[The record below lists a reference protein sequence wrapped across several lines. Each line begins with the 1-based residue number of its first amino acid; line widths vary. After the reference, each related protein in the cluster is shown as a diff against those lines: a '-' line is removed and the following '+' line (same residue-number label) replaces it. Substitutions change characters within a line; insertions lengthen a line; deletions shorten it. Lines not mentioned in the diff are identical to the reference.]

1 MRELVLHPLSEMEAV
16 HLLLTACTR
25 DVTKQEL
32 GLSAADKI
40 TIHERLRQEKNI
52 ERLKNLPYYILEFAK
67 CLNDYEYDDIQV
79 SVREKDAQKGL

>member
-40 TIHERLRQEKNI
+40 TIHERLR
-52 ERLKNLPYYILEFAK
+52 
-67 CLNDYEYDDIQV
+67 
-79 SVREKDAQKGL
+79 